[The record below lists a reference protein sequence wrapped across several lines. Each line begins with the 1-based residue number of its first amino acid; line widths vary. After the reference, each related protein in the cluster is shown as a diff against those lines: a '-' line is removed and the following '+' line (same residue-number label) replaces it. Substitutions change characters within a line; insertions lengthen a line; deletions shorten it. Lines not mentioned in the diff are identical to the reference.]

1 MIYPQNFEQKIG
13 FDQIRSLI
21 KEKCLST
28 LGIDY
33 TDRMTFST
41 GYESIREQL
50 NQTWEFV
57 RILENADDFPA
68 DFFFDVRPSIK
79 RVRIE
84 GTFLEE
90 TELFDLR
97 RSLDTIQR
105 IIRFLYPGEE
115 EEIKYPYLYN
125 LSKEISSFPDLIK
138 RIDLILDKFGHI
150 KDNASPQL
158 AHIRS
163 NISSTLSGISRSL
176 NAILRTAQSE
186 GFVDKE
192 VSPTMRDGRLVI
204 PVAPSYKRKI
214 RGIVHD
220 ESASGKTI
228 FIEPAEVVEANNR
241 VRELENEERRE
252 ITRILTSF
260 TDELRP
266 AIDEIIYSYEFLAE
280 IDFIRAKAL
289 FAEEIGGVLPTF
301 ENTRANRM
309 VSRRTPLALPIVET
323 TRENNR
329 TTRFDVRRKEQNTAH
344 LRPECRGK
352 ISLSQNRRAFTIYV
366 AMRTVGSH
374 ARQFPNRHIQGYIY
388 RYRRRAIHR
397 RRFKYI

>member
-115 EEIKYPYLYN
+115 EEIRKLLEKRN
-125 LSKEISSFPDLIK
+125 LCSVFLAGFPMLW
-138 RIDLILDKFGHI
+138 
-150 KDNASPQL
+150 
-158 AHIRS
+158 
-163 NISSTLSGISRSL
+163 
-176 NAILRTAQSE
+176 E
-186 GFVDKE
+186 GVDITC
-192 VSPTMRDGRLVI
+192 P
-204 PVAPSYKRKI
+204 
-214 RGIVHD
+214 D
-220 ESASGKTI
+220 E
-228 FIEPAEVVEANNR
+228 R
-241 VRELENEERRE
+241 VR
-252 ITRILTSF
+252 S
-260 TDELRP
+260 
-266 AIDEIIYSYEFLAE
+266 
-280 IDFIRAKAL
+280 
-289 FAEEIGGVLPTF
+289 
-301 ENTRANRM
+301 
-309 VSRRTPLALPIVET
+309 
-323 TRENNR
+323 
-329 TTRFDVRRKEQNTAH
+329 
-344 LRPECRGK
+344 
-352 ISLSQNRRAFTIYV
+352 
-366 AMRTVGSH
+366 
-374 ARQFPNRHIQGYIY
+374 
-388 RYRRRAIHR
+388 
-397 RRFKYI
+397 